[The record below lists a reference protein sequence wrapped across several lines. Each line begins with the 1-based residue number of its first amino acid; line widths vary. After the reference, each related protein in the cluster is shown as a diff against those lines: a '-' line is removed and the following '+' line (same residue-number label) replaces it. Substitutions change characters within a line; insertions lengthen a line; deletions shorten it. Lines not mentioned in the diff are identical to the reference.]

1 MNIIK
6 LTEEN
11 LFTEHICCA
20 ISSKST
26 AKGVEAKKEWLS
38 KRFEEGLRF
47 MKFDVKGKA
56 FIEYIPAENAWVPVD
71 AAVSYTHLDVYK
83 RQLL

>member
-11 LFTEHICCA
+11 LLTEHICCA

-38 KRFEEGLRF
+38 KRFKEGLRF
-47 MKFDVKGKA
+47 MKFDVKGKV
-56 FIEYIPAENAWVPVD
+56 FYR
-71 AAVSYTHLDVYK
+71 VYPCK
-83 RQLL
+83 ECLGSC